1 MEEIILNAQ
10 TRAETGRGKVKDL
23 RDGGFLPCV
32 VYGEGEKA
40 QAILVNNGE
49 FLHMIH
55 EHKIENAILTLKV
68 KDDKKKSRSCLIKDV
83 QYDPVRGTIIHVDF
97 HEISLTKA
105 IKVNVQVVAK
115 GESVGVKQDGGAL
128 EHVQWEIEV
137 ECLPTNIPQS
147 LEVDISAL
155 KIGDSIH
162 VKDIVVPEG
171 VKIITD
177 PDTVVLTIAA
187 PMKEEVP
194 AEAVEGEEKKEP
206 EVIKEKKEVPGEGE
220 AAPEAKEKK

>member
-10 TRAETGRGKVKDL
+10 SRAETGRGKVKDL
-23 RDGGFLPCV
+23 RDGGFLPGV
-32 VYGEGEKA
+32 VYGEGNKP
-40 QAILVNNGE
+40 QAIMINNGE

-55 EHKIENAILTLKV
+55 EHKLENAILTLKI
-68 KDDKKKSRSCLIKDV
+68 KDDKKASRSCLIKDV

-105 IKVNVQVVAK
+105 IKVNVQVIAK
-115 GESVGVKQDGGAL
+115 GEPLGVKQDGGSL
-128 EHVQWEIEV
+128 EHVHWEIEV

-147 LEVDISAL
+147 LEVDVSLL

-162 VKDIVVPEG
+162 VKDIPAPQG
-171 VKIITD
+171 VTFITD

-187 PMKEEVP
+187 PMKEEAP
-194 AEAVEGEEKKEP
+194 AEEVEGEEKKEP
-206 EVIKEKKEVPGEGE
+206 EVIKEKKDVPAEG
-220 AAPEAKEKK
+220 AASESKEKK

>member
-32 VYGEGEKA
+32 VYGEGEKP
-40 QAILVNNGE
+40 QAIMVNNGE

-55 EHKIENAILTLKV
+55 EHKLENAILTLKI
-68 KDDKKKSRSCLIKDV
+68 KEDKKKSRSCLIKDV
-83 QYDPVRGTIIHVDF
+83 QYDPVRGTIVHVDF

-105 IKVNVQVVAK
+105 IRVNVQVVAK
-115 GESVGVKQDGGAL
+115 GEAVGVKQDGGSL
-128 EHVQWEIEV
+128 EHVHWEIEI

-155 KIGDSIH
+155 KIGDTIQ
-162 VKDIVVPEG
+162 VKDIPLPEG

-177 PDTVVLTIAA
+177 PDTAVLMIAA

-206 EVIKEKKEVPGEGE
+206 EVIKEKKEVPAEG